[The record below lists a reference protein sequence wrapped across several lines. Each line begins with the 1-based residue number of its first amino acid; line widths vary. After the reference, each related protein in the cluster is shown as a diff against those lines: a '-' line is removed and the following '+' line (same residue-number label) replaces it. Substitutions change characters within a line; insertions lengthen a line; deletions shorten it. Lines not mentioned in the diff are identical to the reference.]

1 MAKSKKWEKKIVPV
15 PIPTIWVAY
24 GHSFSFMCAC
34 GSDGP
39 SLAREQAMASH
50 RYFFSL
56 GAYKLYLLL
65 LSPYPLIKT
74 ESNPKYQFKS

>member
-1 MAKSKKWEKKIVPV
+1 MAKSKNGKKIVLV
-15 PIPTIWVAY
+15 PIPTIWVVD
-24 GHSFSFMCAC
+24 GHSFFFMCAC
-34 GSDGP
+34 GFGGP

-56 GAYKLYLLL
+56 GAYELCLLL

-74 ESNPKYQFKS
+74 ESNLKYQSKS